1 MNVAGIRPM
10 RRLFAVCALLGLM
23 ACTQAPTPVGVS
35 DPLEASNRRM
45 FQANLALDRALVGP
59 ASDAYG
65 DGIPDGVRSSVS
77 SFSQNAGLPGIVVN
91 KILQGQLEDAAHNA
105 VRFLFNSTVGLVGL
119 FDVATDI
126 GLEERDTDFGE
137 TLHRWGFSE
146 GRYVVLPF
154 FGPSTERDAM
164 GIAVDFVINP
174 LSYVVETPESRVF
187 PVAKVVSKVGDR
199 YDYGATVEAVLYEGE
214 DPYATARLFY
224 LDSRRYELG
233 GEVAD
238 DELYDLYEEAYE

>member
-1 MNVAGIRPM
+1 MIVAATRSIR
-10 RRLFAVCALLGLM
+10 RAVALCALVGVA
-23 ACTQAPTPVGVS
+23 ACAQAPAPSGDA
-35 DPLEASNRRM
+35 DPLEASNRQM
-45 FQANLALDRALVGP
+45 FQVNLALDRTLVGP
-59 ASDAYG
+59 ASNAYG
-65 DGIPDGVRSSVS
+65 EGIPDGVRNSVS
-77 SFSQNAGLPGIVVN
+77 SFSENAGLPGLVVN

-105 VRFLFNSTVGLVGL
+105 VRFLFNSTVGLLGL

-137 TLHRWGFSE
+137 TMHRWGFSE

-154 FGPSTERDAM
+154 FGPSTERDAV

-174 LSYVVETPESRVF
+174 LSYVIPSPESRVL

-199 YDYGATVEAVLYEGE
+199 YDYDATVEAILYEGE
-214 DPYATARLFY
+214 DPYATTRLFY
-224 LDSRRYELG
+224 LDSRRYDLG
-233 GEVAD
+233 VTVGD